1 VRACEA
7 SLKAALDKPAESLE
21 LAAFALDVAREL
33 SEDSAGG
40 GSGPGRSQLQGYCWG
55 HLANA
60 RRVATDFE
68 GAHEGFARAW
78 ELWRAGQ
85 QSASRWLPEW
95 RLLSLEAS
103 LRREQRRFPE
113 SLKLLNRALVLGK
126 DEPAAMAR
134 CLLQKEHVYEVLGDF
149 AAALDALAQAAPF
162 VEASG
167 EPNLLFAL
175 RYNTADDLR
184 HLKRFAEAAVLLPEI
199 RELALQRGAEL
210 DGLRVALLAAR
221 ITAGL
226 GRKEEAVV
234 GLEQVR
240 QRFTDLELPYEAAL
254 SSLDLAV
261 LWLEERHT
269 AEVRELALT
278 MAWIFDAKGIHRE
291 ALAALQLFREAAER
305 DALTVDLGRR
315 AIAEI
320 ERVKRSGL
328 R

>member
-1 VRACEA
+1 
-7 SLKAALDKPAESLE
+7 LDKPAESLE

-40 GSGPGRSQLQGYCWG
+40 GSGTGRSQLQGYCWG

-78 ELWRAGQ
+78 ELWRVGQ
-85 QSASRWLPEW
+85 QPASRWIPEW

-113 SLKLLNRALVLGK
+113 ALELLGRALTLGK
-126 DEPAAMAR
+126 GEPAAIAR

-149 AAALDALAQAAPF
+149 AAALDALTQAAPF
-162 VEASG
+162 VEASRDL
-167 EPNLLFAL
+167 NLLLVL
-175 RYNTADDLR
+175 RYNMADDLR

-199 RELALQRGAEL
+199 RELALQQGAEL
-210 DGLRVALLAAR
+210 DRLRVVWLVAR
-221 ITAGL
+221 IAAGL
-226 GRKEEAVV
+226 ERKAEAVAS
-234 GLEQVR
+234 LDRVR

-261 LWLEERHT
+261 LWLEEGRT

-320 ERVKRSGL
+320 EKIKRSGS